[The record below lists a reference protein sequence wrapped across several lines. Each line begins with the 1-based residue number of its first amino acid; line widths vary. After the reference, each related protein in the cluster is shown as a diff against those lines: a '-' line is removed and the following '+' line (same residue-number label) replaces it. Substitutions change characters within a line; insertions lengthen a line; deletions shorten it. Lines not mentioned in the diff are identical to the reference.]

1 MQYTSSLN
9 LKKPEG
15 TDVVDINVLNENTDI
30 IDMEITKKATQ
41 TLDGRMSKEDKKKLD
56 GVEEGANNYTHPSTH
71 AATMVTIAD
80 TGNNFASTNV
90 EGALSELFTSV
101 SNGKQQI
108 ATAITD
114 VDNSLNPS
122 GSDTFDQLAN
132 IISNISTGKKFASG
146 TLRSDK
152 SLYQMDFTVST
163 LTFEPSTVIIKYHGS
178 KDSAYADT
186 PDLIYSFAFRFPNGG
201 MYACKRNVAWKKN
214 AWNSYGDISIGSQ
227 ITFLSNG
234 FSVENFDVYETLS
247 TIYWTAYE

>member
-71 AATMVTIAD
+71 AATMVTITD
-80 TGNNFASTNV
+80 TGNNFSSTNV

-101 SNGKQQI
+101 SDGKQQI

-122 GSDTFDQLAN
+122 GSDTFMQLAN
-132 IISNISTGKKFASG
+132 TIRNISTGSRVASG
-146 TLRSDK
+146 VANAMGLTDTFETVAGRN
-152 SLYQMDFTVST
+152 FTQNYIVVSG
-163 LTFEPSTVIIKYHGS
+163 LTFTPKVIICFIYNHSNNMYSAVYH
-178 KDSAYADT
+178 KDARYNN
-186 PDLIYSFAFRFPNGG
+186 YSYILVSGEEFKISG
-201 MYACKRNVAWKKN
+201 
-214 AWNSYGDISIGSQ
+214 NSYINA
-227 ITFLSNG
+227 TG
-234 FSVENFDVYETLS
+234 FRIPVSGNYQHAWYAVE
-247 TIYWTAYE
+247 